1 MPDKLDE
8 ILIEVRET
16 KGDIKQLK
24 SWLYG
29 ENGFEG
35 DIPDIKKTIKNHS
48 RRIRTIE
55 IVIAGL
61 AVTGGGT
68 MGLIKLLGG

>member
-1 MPDKLDE
+1 MTDKIDE
-8 ILIEVRET
+8 ILIEVRAFRGE
-16 KGDIKQLK
+16 GKQLQ

-35 DIPDIKKTIKNHS
+35 DIPEIKKLLKNHNK
-48 RRIRTIE
+48 RIRTLE
-55 IVIAGL
+55 IVVAGL
-61 AVTGGGT
+61 MVAGGGT